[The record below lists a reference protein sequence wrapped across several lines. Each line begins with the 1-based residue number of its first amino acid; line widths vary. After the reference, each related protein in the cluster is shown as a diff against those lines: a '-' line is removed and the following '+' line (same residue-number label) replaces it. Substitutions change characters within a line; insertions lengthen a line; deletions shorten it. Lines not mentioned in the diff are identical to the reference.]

1 MIDWEYFTW
10 RTITELIR
18 HITFVFV
25 VAFLIAITILHYDVF
40 ELIAKAINPTGL
52 SNIFCSVLF
61 FSVPIYFICVIIDS
75 IDEVL
80 VGIRGGYGNRGFFKA
95 LIRRIAYDATYIA
108 FNFKGYVVVFVILII
123 ISALGLIFLL

>member
-80 VGIRGGYGNRGFFKA
+80 IDIRGGHGNRCFFKA